1 MHFRQVEGPEM
12 STGPHRCC
20 FLFVIANHQ
29 PSLFCGYL
37 PLVVAR
43 QLWILGLLVYKPL
56 WLSIS
61 TTNPNLVEIKLSYSK
76 YKIPM
81 FLGSIAGLI
90 TTYLSWE
97 TAPNWSPSTRL
108 QKPASRSA
116 RSGWS
121 VRAVP
126 PEIFSEESYQ
136 ISIYAIEHLRVIYI
150 YIHTYIHT
158 YTHTHIHTYIHTL
171 HTYIHTFHT
180 YIHTH
185 TYITWHDM
193 TWRYVTLRYI
203 TLHTY
208 LHYIT
213 LHHITLHY
221 IHTYITLHYITLH
234 TYLHYITLHHIT
246 SHHITLHYIT
256 YIHIHRKIH

>member
-150 YIHTYIHT
+150 
-158 YTHTHIHTYIHTL
+158 HTHIHTYIHTL
-171 HTYIHTFHT
+171 HTYIHFIHT
-180 YIHTH
+180 YIHIH
-185 TYITWHDM
+185 TLHDMTWHDM
-193 TWRYVTLRYI
+193 TLRYVTLRYI
-203 TLHTY
+203 TYILT

-221 IHTYITLHYITLH
+221 ITYILTLHYITLHYITLH
-234 TYLHYITLHHIT
+234 YIHTYITLHHIT
-246 SHHITLHYIT
+246 SHYITLHT
-256 YIHIHRKIH
+256 YTQENPLIISNTL